1 MERKISQEDHASS
14 VVEASLLP
22 LENIHRK
29 SSLLPHREK
38 KKTERVEKKV
48 TFTAETA
55 MWVEPILTPESMVI
69 FFILVLW
76 DDNTNH

>member
-38 KKTERVEKKV
+38 KKTKRVEKKV
-48 TFTAETA
+48 AFIADRA
-55 MWVEPILTPESMVI
+55 MWEGPILTPASMVI

-76 DDNTNH
+76 DGNTNH